1 MPLTTVL
8 ISRQSISVGLLLRP
22 KKNIDSSYY
31 KTDTI
36 PGFRNEYDYNMS
48 TALSTHIYGM
58 YTFNKWGIVAIRHV
72 LIPTISFVYTP
83 DFGSQQYGY
92 YRYFKSGQYPKPIPY
107 YSIFDGG
114 VYKRPNTGRNQ

>member
-1 MPLTTVL
+1 MSNGIEQSIPLSWSGQLTKNVTWTITVHLTTVL

-22 KKNIDSSYY
+22 KKVDSSYY

-48 TALSTHIYGM
+48 TALSMHIYGM

-72 LIPTISFVYTP
+72 LIPTIFCVHS
-83 DFGSQQYGY
+83 
-92 YRYFKSGQYPKPIPY
+92 
-107 YSIFDGG
+107 
-114 VYKRPNTGRNQ
+114 